1 MTSSLNE
8 KFNCCFCLLEL
19 EIKVNNESF
28 TVASVPLGNTPW
40 VLFDVIATTATLR
53 LTLQRRKEILKE

>member
-1 MTSSLNE
+1 MD
-8 KFNCCFCLLEL
+8 
-19 EIKVNNESF
+19 IKVNESF

-53 LTLQRRKEILKE
+53 LTLRGRKEILTI